1 MWLLGPLSAGGGG
14 VDTGDEEVSG
24 VGWVDTVAGGLK
36 KRALLE
42 EIVLPALATNRASQ
56 RLVGEVNELLEEA
69 KKRSR

>member
-1 MWLLGPLSAGGGG
+1 MCTWLLGPLSAG
-14 VDTGDEEVSG
+14 VGDQSEDGENG
-24 VGWVDTVAGGLK
+24 GWVDTVAGGLK